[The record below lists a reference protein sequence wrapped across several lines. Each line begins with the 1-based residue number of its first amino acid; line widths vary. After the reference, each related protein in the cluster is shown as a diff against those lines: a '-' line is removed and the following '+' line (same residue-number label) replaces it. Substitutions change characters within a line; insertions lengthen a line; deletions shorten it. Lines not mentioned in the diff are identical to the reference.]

1 MRDYKNEKQDVEIYI
16 NDIVKKIS
24 PSNKQRAADFLLGVL
39 VAENMEKEKDAPLSY
54 PRGGVA
60 QCG

>member
-39 VAENMEKEKDAPLSY
+39 VAENIEDKDAPLSC
-54 PRGGVA
+54 PQRGVT